1 MKKNLKHLLA
11 LCLTLALVFS
21 LSACGQKADETPNDA
36 QDDQQTEQEKFTPA
50 NYSIAA
56 LKGPTAMG
64 LVKLMKDSESGE
76 TTGNEYTFTLAGSAD
91 EVTPALL
98 KGELDMACV
107 PANLAAVLYNKTEGE
122 IEVLAV
128 NTLGVLYIVENGES
142 VHSMADLKG
151 KTIVAAG
158 KGSTPEYALRYL
170 LTENGIDPDND
181 VTIDWKSEHSECVA
195 ALASGQA
202 SVALLPQPFVTVAQS
217 KIEGLRMALDL
228 NAEWDAL
235 DNGSA
240 LITGVIVARRAVVEE
255 NPAAVNEFLK
265 EYAASVDYVNANTA
279 DAAALIGEYS
289 IVDAAVAEKAL
300 PYCNIVCLTG
310 ADLLE
315 ALPGYLEVLYNASPA
330 AVGGEMPG
338 AVPPPYFKE
347 RRDDH
352 ARKKAERASLGSR
365 FLADR
370 LAACRD
376 GTARGIP
383 ARRAAAP
390 LSRILARAAHF
401 AGGHGGVLVRHRHVE
416 HAHSGRLFAFLRAG
430 SCAGGAFRAVFA
442 RRRAACAA
450 RGGGQDRAGGV
461 VHHSGAYLALQ
472 PNAAAVHRGADGLPA
487 RVLKCA

>member
-1 MKKNLKHLLA
+1 MKKNFKSILA
-11 LCLTLALVFS
+11 LCLTLALVFA
-21 LSACGQKADETPNDA
+21 LAACGQKTDAPDE
-36 QDDQQTEQEKFTPA
+36 QDKQQTEQQTENDTSA
-50 NYSIAA
+50 HYAIAA

-64 LVKLMKDSESGE
+64 LVKLMRENDEMTSAMLRSDKPYEGE
-76 TTGNEYTFTLAGSAD
+76 VGNFYTFTLAGSAD

-107 PANLAAVLYNKTEGE
+107 PANLAAVLYGKTNGE

-142 VHSMADLKG
+142 VQSIEDLVG

-170 LTENGIDPDND
+170 LAENGIDPDSD

-195 ALASGQA
+195 ALAAGQA
-202 SVALLPQPFVTVAQS
+202 TIALLPQPFVTVAQG

-240 LITGVIVARRAVVEE
+240 LITGVIVGRRAVVEE

-265 EYAASVDYVNANTA
+265 DYAASVDWVNANTA
-279 DAAALIGEYS
+279 EAAALIGEYG

-315 ALPGYLEVLYNASPA
+315 ALPGYLEVLYNANPA
-330 AVGGEMPG
+330 AVGGEMPDNSF
-338 AVPPPYFKE
+338 YF
-347 RRDDH
+347 
-352 ARKKAERASLGSR
+352 A
-365 FLADR
+365 
-370 LAACRD
+370 
-376 GTARGIP
+376 
-383 ARRAAAP
+383 
-390 LSRILARAAHF
+390 
-401 AGGHGGVLVRHRHVE
+401 
-416 HAHSGRLFAFLRAG
+416 
-430 SCAGGAFRAVFA
+430 
-442 RRRAACAA
+442 
-450 RGGGQDRAGGV
+450 
-461 VHHSGAYLALQ
+461 
-472 PNAAAVHRGADGLPA
+472 
-487 RVLKCA
+487 